1 MRVAVDSNTSTVS
14 DFTACGKLNN
24 GQMEDYAVRIY
35 DETMSVSNVNKES
48 AVKLTYI
55 KEANIVKVS
64 GIGNEAIGN
73 FEIFDFAGKILQKG
87 NSTTNEIKL
96 NTNLP
101 KGTYIVNFYN
111 KGQKESKKFINQ

>member
-1 MRVAVDSNTSTVS
+1 
-14 DFTACGKLNN
+14 
-24 GQMEDYAVRIY
+24 MEDYAVRIY

-87 NSTTNEIKL
+87 NSTSNEIKL